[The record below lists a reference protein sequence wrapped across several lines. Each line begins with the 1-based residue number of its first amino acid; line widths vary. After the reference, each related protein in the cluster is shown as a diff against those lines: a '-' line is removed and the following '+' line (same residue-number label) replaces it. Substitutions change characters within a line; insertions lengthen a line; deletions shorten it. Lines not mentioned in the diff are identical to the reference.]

1 MNGEVLKAL
10 GKFKEMDC
18 WKGKIK
24 ERKEKFL
31 WLNEELN
38 KAFNR
43 NTNLEFQVPNKFS
56 LWYSSGE
63 SCYDRDTDTIIIIGR
78 LSVITYL
85 HEYAHALGY
94 NEEMAIEWSREWFRI
109 VFPEKIKKLVRFK
122 DFVVKKGTMPPQE
135 E

>member
-1 MNGEVLKAL
+1 MN
-10 GKFKEMDC
+10 C
-18 WKGKIK
+18 WKGNIK

-31 WLNEELN
+31 WLNGELN

-43 NTNLEFQVPNKFS
+43 KTNLEFIIPNKFS
-56 LWYSSGE
+56 LWYNSGK
-63 SCYDRDTDTIIIIGR
+63 SCYERDTDTIILEGR

-94 NEEMAIEWSREWFRI
+94 DEQMAIDWSIEWFRI
-109 VFPEKIKKLVRFK
+109 VFPDKIKELVKFK
-122 DFVVKKGTMPPQE
+122 EFVVKKGTMPPKE